1 MVSVLH
7 RKALGLEDLSDLPV
21 VTGQV
26 QGLDSARAQTRG
38 GGGLTLKRMFFMP
51 PGGIAGRSSCVA
63 VTLSFESGGAPIS
76 FVSKSVIR
84 PNPNP
89 DALAPDPR
97 FSSITFNS
105 LPLGLKGTWDQI
117 LALLLIG
124 CETPR
129 RS

>member
-1 MVSVLH
+1 MTCPWS
-7 RKALGLEDLSDLPV
+7 RGRCKDL
-21 VTGQV
+21 TV
-26 QGLDSARAQTRG
+26 QGLKPGG

-51 PGGIAGRSSCVA
+51 PGGIAGRSSCIAVA
-63 VTLSFESGGAPIS
+63 LFFESGGAPIS

-105 LPLGLKGTWDQI
+105 LLLGLKGTWDQI